1 METTYLE
8 NEKIDVDVDV
18 DKNIRVWGAVELM
31 DHLQQMALEHCGS
44 LDNGG
49 KINIGFVG
57 YPNVGKSS
65 TLNAVIGAHK
75 VKV

>member
-1 METTYLE
+1 VETTYLE
-8 NEKIDVDVDV
+8 KEKIDDVDV
-18 DKNIRVWGAVELM
+18 DKNVRVWGAVELM
-31 DHLQQMALEHCGS
+31 DHLQQVALEYHGS
-44 LDNGG
+44 LDKVG

>member
-1 METTYLE
+1 
-8 NEKIDVDVDV
+8 
-18 DKNIRVWGAVELM
+18 M
-31 DHLQQMALEHCGS
+31 DHLQKIALQYCKTS
-44 LDNGG
+44 DNSG
-49 KINIGFVG
+49 KVNIGFVG

>member
-1 METTYLE
+1 MDES
-8 NEKIDVDVDV
+8 
-18 DKNIRVWGAVELM
+18 IRVWGAIELM
-31 DHLQQMALEHCGS
+31 DYLQKIALDSCKS
-44 LDNGG
+44 LDKSG
-49 KINIGFVG
+49 KVNIGFVG

>member
-8 NEKIDVDVDV
+8 KEKAHDIDEN
-18 DKNIRVWGAVELM
+18 KVWGAVELIE
-31 DHLQQMALEHCGS
+31 HLQNIVLQCSGK
-44 LDNGG
+44 LDNSG